1 MLFAAQIVGIKNTA
15 CRFNTVSK
23 DRLSWLAGPGIR
35 RKAALE
41 ILNIISQSRIL
52 TAADITLDTLQ
63 RVWCS

>member
-41 ILNIISQSRIL
+41 ILKIISQSRIL